1 MTPGRQPKHTMDSL
15 TTNKRERLDREG
27 WEALGAL
34 RELPE
39 LSRPEEPVST
49 VVSGPLHFH
58 RATAPLWGF
67 GLPAR
72 SPQRLFGYVVL
83 SLLPP
88 NKGSKQDQQGA
99 STALRRPCRELLLPP
114 LLGASAH
121 ARPQAASR
129 AGLPGSWALH
139 SGCFYM
145 GPFWVQQTRESL
157 GRDAGSPR
165 GSLGTA
171 EVLWDWRGEEESL
184 ITTPSTS
191 IGLARSL
198 SRCSGLRARSKP
210 ILART
215 KGASR
220 SHKALLH
227 TPGFPTQSRSCWVG
241 RCPRH
246 LIHLIDSYQ
255 PAKTALHRACF
266 YMWSLFH
273 DWERQLLCLI
283 HINKH
288 RKSNKIKSQKKNP

>member
-114 LLGASAH
+114 LLLGASAH

-129 AGLPGSWALH
+129 AGLPGSWGLH
-139 SGCFYM
+139 RGCFYM
-145 GPFWVQQTRESL
+145 GPFWVQQTRESGQRCWIATGL
-157 GRDAGSPR
+157 SGDCRS
-165 GSLGTA
+165 SLGL
-171 EVLWDWRGEEESL
+171 EGRG
-184 ITTPSTS
+184 
-191 IGLARSL
+191 G
-198 SRCSGLRARSKP
+198 
-210 ILART
+210 
-215 KGASR
+215 
-220 SHKALLH
+220 
-227 TPGFPTQSRSCWVG
+227 V
-241 RCPRH
+241 
-246 LIHLIDSYQ
+246 IDYH
-255 PAKTALHRACF
+255 PFHFHRACQVSIQVLWPTCKVQADF
-266 YMWSLFH
+266 GQDKGGKQKPQGVTARTWLPH
-273 DWERQLLCLI
+273 PEPLLLG
-283 HINKH
+283 
-288 RKSNKIKSQKKNP
+288 RPMPQAPYTPD